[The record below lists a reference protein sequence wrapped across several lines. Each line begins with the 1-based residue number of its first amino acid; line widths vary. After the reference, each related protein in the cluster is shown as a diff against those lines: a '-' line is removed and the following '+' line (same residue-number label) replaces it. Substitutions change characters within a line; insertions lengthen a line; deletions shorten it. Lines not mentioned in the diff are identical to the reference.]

1 MPFVLLSITI
11 IGIALGYT
19 AKFIRARIK
28 LASSQ
33 KKAVAKLKQI
43 RQSVEEDSG
52 RMLVAERQELRNE
65 KGLLDEE
72 LRESA
77 EGLKKFEKELNQTAQ
92 TAAEKRRSLDRH
104 KESVA
109 GLENRIKE
117 KEKTAAELRE
127 SYLTKLEEIAGTS
140 RDEIK
145 QQIIQSLLNEERRDA
160 QYVIRRLEEESQR
173 NSETRAGEIVVSA
186 IQRLP
191 LAQPTGLNPTVLDN
205 PSQDML
211 MRLIGREGRFI
222 RTLETVLDVGIL
234 MNEKPED
241 FSLNSPD
248 PIKREIAK
256 ATLDQIFRE
265 NRLNPEHVEQKKN
278 AVTKEVTRR
287 MRQEAEGVLKELKI
301 TSFPKEATNAL
312 GRLLYRYSY
321 GQNNLYHSKE
331 VALLA
336 GMMARELGADPQIA
350 MRGGLLHDIGKGF
363 ALDAKAHVEMGVDLA
378 REWGEDPR
386 VINAIAAHHNDFD
399 YECVEAVI
407 VQIADAISGSRPG
420 ARRETIASYLK
431 RVENLER
438 IAEDFEGVDKA
449 FAIYAGRELRILANT
464 DKIDDAKAR
473 TLASQI
479 AGKIEETMSYPG
491 RIKVTVIR
499 EMKISSYTR

>member
-145 QQIIQSLLNEERRDA
+145 QQIIQSLLNEERRD
-160 QYVIRRLEEESQR
+160 
-173 NSETRAGEIVVSA
+173 
-186 IQRLP
+186 
-191 LAQPTGLNPTVLDN
+191 AQPTGLNPTVLDN